1 MTYYWEWT
9 ASRAF
14 VVIYVLFAADEL
26 AAGLPAPASE
36 CLSTTADLGS
46 GPTSWTPYASTGPRT
61 ELSALCPVRMPRSF
75 DGQSAAARAGF
86 GACSAPHAAV
96 ACGVRRPFC
105 PELRRAAP
113 CERAR
118 AIPPTVTYPRYK
130 RGLVGAQGQRDQS
143 IRCTNPL
150 TRAPTRPAR
159 RGGIEW
165 APFAGD

>member
-36 CLSTTADLGS
+36 CVSTTADLGS

-75 DGQSAAARAGF
+75 DGQSAVARAGF
-86 GACSAPHAAV
+86 GACSASHAAATRRA
-96 ACGVRRPFC
+96 ACGVHSV
-105 PELRRAAP
+105 A
-113 CERAR
+113 
-118 AIPPTVTYPRYK
+118 
-130 RGLVGAQGQRDQS
+130 S
-143 IRCTNPL
+143 
-150 TRAPTRPAR
+150 
-159 RGGIEW
+159 
-165 APFAGD
+165 

>member
-61 ELSALCPVRMPRSF
+61 ELSALCPVRMPCRAASTAKSVRCSTRRLRSV
-75 DGQSAAARAGF
+75 QRAACRCDA
-86 GACSAPHAAV
+86 
-96 ACGVRRPFC
+96 ACGRAASILSRA
-105 PELRRAAP
+105 EARRA
-113 CERAR
+113 
-118 AIPPTVTYPRYK
+118 V
-130 RGLVGAQGQRDQS
+130 
-143 IRCTNPL
+143 
-150 TRAPTRPAR
+150 
-159 RGGIEW
+159 
-165 APFAGD
+165 